1 MSRID
6 YSSLTDEK
14 LIKIVQNGDDTA
26 FNEIVNRY
34 RDKLLNYINGF
45 MNEIA
50 VSENLV
56 QDTLLKAYTNADKY
70 QEIAKF
76 STWIYTIAKNCA
88 LTEYRKI
95 KRRKTFSFSQ
105 LSSKDNE
112 FTLERIQGEEN
123 QDLSSDTATYNAI
136 RGAISK
142 LPGEFRE
149 IIILKDIQEH
159 SYDEISSITSLA
171 LGTVKSR
178 INRGRKKLKEIIEQ
192 DRRNDK

>member
-1 MSRID
+1 MSSID
-6 YSSLTDEK
+6 YSNCTDEE
-14 LIKIVQNGDDTA
+14 LIKIVQAGDDRA
-26 FNEIVNRY
+26 FNEIVERY

-45 MNEIA
+45 MNEIS

-70 QEIAKF
+70 REIAKF

-105 LSSKDNE
+105 LSSEDNE
-112 FTLERIQGEEN
+112 FNLERIQGKEDF
-123 QDLSSDTATYNAI
+123 DLSNDAETYKAI
-136 RGAISK
+136 RDAITN
-142 LPGEFRE
+142 LPEEFRE

-159 SYDEISSITSLA
+159 SYDEISIITNLA

-178 INRGRKKLKEIIEQ
+178 INRGRRKLKEIIEQ
-192 DRRNDK
+192 YRRNDN

>member
-14 LIKIVQNGDDTA
+14 LIKIVQNGDDIA

-105 LSSKDNE
+105 LSNKDNE

-123 QDLSSDTATYNAI
+123 QDLSSDTETYNAI

-159 SYDEISSITSLA
+159 SYDEISTITSLA

>member
-1 MSRID
+1 MPRID
-6 YSSLTDEK
+6 YSSFTDEE
-14 LIKIVQNGDDTA
+14 LIKMVQDGNDLA
-26 FNEIVNRY
+26 FNEIGNRY
-34 RDKLLNYINGF
+34 RDKLKNFINGF
-45 MNEIA
+45 MNEVSI
-50 VSENLV
+50 SENLV

-105 LSSKDNE
+105 LSSEDNE
-112 FTLERIQGEEN
+112 FNLERIRGQEN
-123 QDLSSDTATYNAI
+123 QELSNDTETYNAI
-136 RGAISK
+136 RDAISQ
-142 LPGEFRE
+142 LPEEFRE

-159 SYDEISSITSLA
+159 SYEEISNITSLP

-192 DRRNDK
+192 DRRNNK